1 VKSELLLVG
10 ALVCCAVQ
18 AQALDKVDHAAW
30 YRTTTSRVASSPGDA
45 LPFDSLNCRLVGQY
59 APPYA
64 ISGLDVVGNLA
75 YLATGDSGLRV
86 IDVSDPAS
94 LSEVGHCATPG
105 TANCVVKVGNYA
117 YVSDGDYLCVID
129 VSNPA
134 HPVDTGNLFE
144 AGWLGGLVKEGNYV
158 YVTEYHGKVIVMDV
172 SDPVSPTEVGRCT
185 TPGYANGLVKA
196 GNYVYV
202 ADQESGLVV
211 IDVSNPASP
220 SLVGR
225 LQTPWIAE
233 GVETFG
239 SNDVCVADGSTLRM
253 IDVSNPA
260 NPSEVGYYDQDGY
273 AYGIDIVGGYAYTG
287 ATWGGLS
294 VIDVSNPASPSLV
307 GKYNTPGMDQA
318 FSALRCGGYV
328 YVGRFDSTLVAIEF
342 YGGGVE
348 EGRRP
353 PACSRQ
359 LTATIVR
366 GVLWLPA
373 AASSEPQ
380 APSCLL
386 DAVGRRVM
394 RLRPGPNDVQHLS
407 PGVYFVSSPGSAEKV
422 VLTR

>member
-1 VKSELLLVG
+1 MKSELLLVG

-30 YRTTTSRVASSPGDA
+30 HRTTTSRVASSPGDA

-211 IDVSNPASP
+211 IDVSNPVSP
-220 SLVGR
+220 YAVGR
-225 LQTPWIAE
+225 FQTPYVAE
-233 GVETFG
+233 GVEVFG
-239 SNDVCVADGSTLRM
+239 SHSVCVADGTSLRM

-260 NPSEVGYYDQDGY
+260 SPSEVGYYDQDGY
-273 AYGIDIVGGYAYTG
+273 VYGVDVVGGYAYT
-287 ATWGGLS
+287 ASTDNGLY
-294 VIDVSNPASPSLV
+294 VIDVSDPANPLKVGFYPIPSSNPM
-307 GKYNTPGMDQA
+307 GA
-318 FSALRCGGYV
+318 IEAGGYV
-328 YVGRFDSTLVAIEF
+328 YVARDSGLRIIEF

-359 LTATIVR
+359 LNATIVR

-373 AASSEPQ
+373 AASSETQ

-386 DAVGRRVM
+386 DAVGRRVI

>member
-1 VKSELLLVG
+1 
-10 ALVCCAVQ
+10 
-18 AQALDKVDHAAW
+18 
-30 YRTTTSRVASSPGDA
+30 
-45 LPFDSLNCRLVGQY
+45 
-59 APPYA
+59 
-64 ISGLDVVGNLA
+64 
-75 YLATGDSGLRV
+75 
-86 IDVSDPAS
+86 
-94 LSEVGHCATPG
+94 
-105 TANCVVKVGNYA
+105 
-117 YVSDGDYLCVID
+117 
-129 VSNPA
+129 
-134 HPVDTGNLFE
+134 
-144 AGWLGGLVKEGNYV
+144 
-158 YVTEYHGKVIVMDV
+158 
-172 SDPVSPTEVGRCT
+172 
-185 TPGYANGLVKA
+185 
-196 GNYVYV
+196 
-202 ADQESGLVV
+202 
-211 IDVSNPASP
+211 
-220 SLVGR
+220 
-225 LQTPWIAE
+225 
-233 GVETFG
+233 
-239 SNDVCVADGSTLRM
+239 M

-373 AASSEPQ
+373 AASSETQ

-386 DAVGRRVM
+386 DAVGRRVI